1 MDIRVIL
8 GMLLG
13 CALGGTFVCWCFRR
27 GLDEVDLK
35 YLMSFRQAL
44 RKKNYEE
51 YGKDEEG
58 GDEDGEQD

>member
-8 GMLLG
+8 GMMLG
-13 CALGGTFVCWCFRR
+13 CALGGTFVYWCFRR
-27 GLDEVDLK
+27 GLDEVEWV

-44 RKKNYEE
+44 LSKNYEE
-51 YGKDEEG
+51 HGKDEEG